1 MKLRS
6 LLQRSRP
13 TGLTPSMAARRTALP
28 APQPIDSTPIDK
40 ARLVVLDLE
49 TSGLDMQR
57 DEILSIGAVAIDS
70 GALHMADQFEST
82 LLRPTHRA
90 SQATLLHEI
99 APSEIHT
106 GCPAEEALLGLM
118 EFAGSCVFVAFHA
131 GFDQRMLSRGLRQE
145 LDYRLQHRFLDVAEL
160 APMLFPEAARQCSTL
175 DDWQQ
180 HFQLAN
186 SERHNAAA
194 DAQATA
200 EILLILLH
208 RAATQGTATLAEL
221 NNRLALW
228 RRLNLVRSSG
238 F

>member
-6 LLQRSRP
+6 LLLRGRSA
-13 TGLTPSMAARRTALP
+13 GLTPAMTARRAALP
-28 APQPIDSTPIDK
+28 APQPIDSTPV
-40 ARLVVLDLE
+40 AQTRLVVLDLE
-49 TSGLDMQR
+49 TSGLDLQR
-57 DEILSIGAVAIDS
+57 DEILSIGAVAIT
-70 GALHMADQFEST
+70 GNTLQMADQFECT
-82 LLRPTHRA
+82 LLRPAHRA

-99 APSEIHT
+99 APSEVHA
-106 GCPAEEALLGLM
+106 GCPAEEALLGLL
-118 EFAGSCVFVAFHA
+118 EFAGRCVFVAFHA
-131 GFDQRMLSRGLRQE
+131 GFDQRMLSRGLRQD

-160 APMLFPEAARQCSTL
+160 APMLFPEAARKCSTL

-180 HFQLAN
+180 HFRLVN

-194 DAQATA
+194 DAQISA

-221 NNRLALW
+221 NNRLVLW